1 MAVPK
6 RIDVPAPV
14 ENPAAAVLAQFGGLS
29 GWAFEAA
36 IRYEAAPPGTPISI
50 ESIRELLGVGTHIAR
65 RVLQELTDAG
75 IAVAKRLRDSATG
88 RLLGRLTEWSGPRA
102 VRGAPET
109 GSPSAPKAAPK
120 AGPDTAP
127 NTAPTAGPE
136 PDPAVRALELLRSL
150 ADVDERLAFKD
161 RELRTLVPF
170 VQARFTAGAT
180 DDEVFRELTDD
191 LPPPSRELKTGL
203 LHFRL
208 TRTAPPPTA
217 PVIPAQSRRPR
228 LVECADCGRP
238 GPDLVPGALCH
249 DCRTGTTPVP
259 LDGFARAK
267 RLMQLAGLPL

>member
-1 MAVPK
+1 MANSQ
-6 RIDVPAPV
+6 RTDVPVPV

-36 IRYEAAPPGTPISI
+36 IRYEAAPPGTPISV

-75 IAVAKRLRDSATG
+75 IAVARRLRDSATG

-102 VRGAPET
+102 VRGAPEA

-120 AGPDTAP
+120 VAPHTAS

-136 PDPAVRALELLRSL
+136 PDPAVRALDLLRSL
-150 ADVDERLAFKD
+150 ADMDERLAFKD

-208 TRTAPPPTA
+208 TRTPPPPTT

-238 GPDLVPGALCH
+238 GPDLVPGDLCRH
-249 DCRTGTTPVP
+249 CRTGTTPVP

>member
-1 MAVPK
+1 MANSQ
-6 RIDVPAPV
+6 RTDVPVPV
-14 ENPAAAVLAQFGGLS
+14 ENPAAAVLARFGGLS

-50 ESIRELLGVGTHIAR
+50 ETIRELLGVGTHIAR

-102 VRGAPET
+102 VRGAPEA
-109 GSPSAPKAAPK
+109 GSPSAP
-120 AGPDTAP
+120 TAD
-127 NTAPTAGPE
+127 PE

-170 VQARFTAGAT
+170 VLARFSDGAT

-191 LPPPSRELKTGL
+191 LPSPSRELKTGL

-208 TRTAPPPTA
+208 TRTPPPPAA
-217 PVIPAQSRRPR
+217 PKIPAQSRRPR

-238 GPDLVPGALCH
+238 GPDLVPGDLCRH
-249 DCRTGTTPVP
+249 CRTGTAPVP

-267 RLMQLAGLPL
+267 RLMQLADLPL